1 MPTTNP
7 SNKKVQ
13 TKLPFKQQKKK
24 QAAAAVEVA
33 PDALLLRIA
42 FDIAKV
48 AMTSRLFTDVRFEH
62 KEIGSSAIGVYETLS
77 ASGLAPTNPSL
88 WVALKRGTRCAAAYD
103 RLEVHLSLP
112 DRFTL
117 GGERRLGVF
126 ARLRLYPF
134 HAADWRVYGV
144 VVVNGER
151 TTIEAA
157 EYDIHRPVLDIL
169 RDLTRGGAVLPWPAM
184 GL

>member
-1 MPTTNP
+1 MTTHNRQQQQ
-7 SNKKVQ
+7 Q
-13 TKLPFKQQKKK
+13 TKLPFTQKKK
-24 QAAAAVEVA
+24 KTQAAAA
-33 PDALLLRIA
+33 PDAMLLRIA
-42 FDIAKV
+42 FDIAKLEL
-48 AMTSRLFTDVRFEH
+48 TERLFKDVRFEQ
-62 KEIGSSAIGVYETLS
+62 KEIGSSAIGVYEPLS

-88 WVALKRGTRCAAAYD
+88 WVALKRGTRCATAYD

-151 TTIEAA
+151 RTIEAA

-169 RDLTRGGAVLPWPAM
+169 RDLTRAVLPWPAM
-184 GL
+184 AI